1 MNYQDPAL
9 RDKLAADYVSGV
21 MRSGA
26 RRRFERL
33 VRDDADLRR
42 TVLTWEERLYPLI
55 EALPP
60 EMPRDEVWQAIR
72 RRLRSRERSQGIW
85 GWSGVN
91 FWRVLSGGLAA
102 ALVAVVVT
110 GQQFGPEAPPT
121 MAVLQDDQARAGLV
135 VATMPDGAMR
145 VHALASLARPQAGR
159 VFELWGLPASGAPR
173 SLGLLT
179 AEGRMV
185 QPRDVDTAG
194 FTGLAVSVEPTGG
207 SPTGTPTGPVILSGT
222 LLHL

>member
-1 MNYQDPAL
+1 MNYRDPEL

-21 MRSGA
+21 MRRGA

-33 VRDDADLRR
+33 LRDDADLRR
-42 TVLTWEERLYPLI
+42 TVLAWEERLYPLI

-60 EMPRDEVWQAIR
+60 EMPRDEVWQNIR
-72 RRLRSRERSQGIW
+72 RRLRARDRTQSAW
-85 GWSGVN
+85 GFSGVN

-110 GQQFGPEAPPT
+110 GQQVAPESAPT
-121 MAVLQDDQARAGLV
+121 MAVLQDGEARAGLV
-135 VATMPDGAMR
+135 VAAMPDGAVR
-145 VHALASLARPQAGR
+145 VHALASMSRPEAGR

-179 AEGRMV
+179 PEGRMA
-185 QPRDVDTAG
+185 QASTMDTSA

-207 SPTGTPTGPVILSGT
+207 SPTGAPTGPVILSGN